1 MILNMVGNTKFMPV
15 NLLIGILVAFSHSL
29 LVALFAAGIEYDI
42 GFLLWII
49 LAVSIFV
56 PILLSLAT
64 ARHYGHAGILGCVLS
79 ASVWL
84 FTGLITW
91 FVGALLISPLADSVW
106 SIIYDAPLQYKD
118 TLSNLWQGPAIA
130 IIGVFIVHVVGS
142 KMQDKRDID
151 FERLLKTTLSYAIP
165 ILLLIAYY
173 ILT

>member
-1 MILNMVGNTKFMPV
+1 MVGSTKFMPV

-49 LAVSIFV
+49 LAVSICV

-84 FTGLITW
+84 FTGLIAW
-91 FVGALLISPLADSVW
+91 FVGALIISPLADSMW
-106 SIIYDAPLQYKD
+106 SVIYDAPLQYKD
-118 TLSNLWQGPAIA
+118 TLFNLWQGPAIA
-130 IIGVFIVHVVGS
+130 IIGVFIVHMVGS
-142 KMQDKRDID
+142 KMQDKIELDV
-151 FERLLKTTLSYAIP
+151 ERLLQTTLLYASP
-165 ILLLIAYY
+165 ILLLVACYALI
-173 ILT
+173 